1 MKIYNLKCQITLLLE
16 LIKLNLVLDSIRK
29 FVVKNFIRKYKYVSK
44 CLVKVLVNGEW
55 REVRGSIIFFR
66 SLLSFESNLYY
77 I

>member
-44 CLVKVLVNGEW
+44 CLVKVLVNGEG
-55 REVRGSIIFFR
+55 REVRGSIVFFK
-66 SLLSFESNLYY
+66 SLLKLIVNNL
-77 I
+77 